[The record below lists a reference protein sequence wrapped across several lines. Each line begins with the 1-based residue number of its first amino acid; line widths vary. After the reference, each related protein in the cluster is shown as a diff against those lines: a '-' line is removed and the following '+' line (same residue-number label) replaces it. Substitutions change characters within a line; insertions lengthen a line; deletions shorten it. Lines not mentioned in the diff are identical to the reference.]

1 MLSKNEN
8 TNLVAEFTRI
18 YGAGPDGIAQAPG
31 RVNLIGEHTDYN
43 DGFVLPCAL
52 QFNTLIAFSKRND
65 AMINVKSLS
74 YPNESESFCLEAD
87 IVRGDLHWGDYIRAV
102 AFVLK
107 GAGHKLT
114 GFDML
119 IDTTVPL
126 GCGLSSSAALEVAL
140 GGLFSHA
147 NHLGLSQAEIAVFGQ
162 QSEND
167 FIGCQSG
174 IMDQLVSASGQK
186 DHALLLDCRSLQVS
200 PIAIPQEL
208 VVVIVNSN
216 YPRKLVGSD
225 YNVRRA
231 DCESAAKKLGV
242 RKLRDA
248 DYALLDESKSVLSDN
263 EYKRAKHVIT
273 ENIRVL
279 EFAEA
284 LKNNDISAI
293 GKLMA
298 ASHLSMK
305 DDFEITVPAI
315 DGLVEICSTAL
326 GNSGG
331 SRMTGGGFGGAVVC
345 VCRKE
350 DVSKL
355 SNAVDNE
362 YESQFALQARIY
374 VCTAGNGLNIEDYL
388 RNE

>member
-1 MLSKNEN
+1 MLNKNEN
-8 TNLVAEFTRI
+8 THLAAEFKRI
-18 YGAGPDGIAQAPG
+18 YGMVPDGIAQAPG

-52 QFNTLIAFSKRND
+52 QFNTCIAFTKRTD
-65 AMINVKSLS
+65 GIINVKSLS
-74 YPNESESFCLEAD
+74 YPNETESFSLEAD
-87 IVRGDLHWGDYIRAV
+87 IVQGDLHWGDYIRAV

-107 GAGHKLT
+107 KAGHTLT

-119 IDTTVPL
+119 IDTTVPQ

-147 NHLGLSQAEIAVFGQ
+147 NQLGLSQAEIAVFGQ

-167 FIGCQSG
+167 FVGCQSG
-174 IMDQLVSASGQK
+174 IMDQLVSASGKK
-186 DHALLLDCRSLQVS
+186 DHALLLDCRSLRVS
-200 PIAIPQEL
+200 PIAIPQDL

-216 YPRKLVGSD
+216 YPRKLVGSE

-231 DCESAAKKLGV
+231 DCESAAKKLTVG
-242 RKLRDA
+242 KLRDA
-248 DYALLDESKSVLSDN
+248 DVSLLEKSKSLLSEN

-273 ENIRVL
+273 ENTRVL

-284 LKNNDISAI
+284 LKNNDISTM

-298 ASHLSMK
+298 ASHLSMR

-315 DGLVEICSTAL
+315 DGLVEICSKAL
-326 GNSGG
+326 GNNGG

-355 SNAVDNE
+355 TNAIDNE
-362 YESQFALQARIY
+362 YESQFALQASIY
-374 VCTAGNGLNIEDYL
+374 VCTAGNGLNVQDYL